1 MSDKWDKYFIS
12 VARLTAGLSYAK
24 KLQVGA
30 VAVKDK
36 RIICT
41 GYNGTLPGT
50 DNCCEHE
57 IKEWDHVNNKEIVR
71 LKTKETVEHAERNLI
86 AYAARTGVALKD
98 ATLYI
103 THSPCEPCARAIVNA
118 GFTRILYIEDYKK
131 DGGLIM
137 LRQLG
142 VEVQRMKVD

>member
-86 AYAARTGVALKD
+86 A
-98 ATLYI
+98 
-103 THSPCEPCARAIVNA
+103 
-118 GFTRILYIEDYKK
+118 
-131 DGGLIM
+131 
-137 LRQLG
+137 
-142 VEVQRMKVD
+142 